1 MSKNIVEVRDMTVE
15 FRKPRGALLAVNHV
29 DFDIREG
36 CVTALVGES
45 GSGKSTLAFTILDI
59 VNTTGKILSGQ
70 VLYNGQN
77 ILELSKEEL
86 NRYRWNQ
93 VSMIFQSAQSA
104 LNPLMTVREHF
115 WETYLVHVP
124 DAKEEAVMGRF
135 RQLLEDV
142 RLDPDRVLKLYPH
155 ELSGGMKQR
164 VMIAFSMLLT
174 PKVIILDEPTT
185 ALDVITQDYIFS
197 ILDQIHKETGVSML
211 LLTHDIGVVAK
222 VADRIA
228 VMYAGRIVEVG
239 DIFEVFYNTA
249 HPYARALI
257 TTAPSLLDR
266 GENKEPIQ
274 GTPPDLIELPSGC
287 AFHPRCPYATD
298 LCRSQVP
305 VLRYLDEDHQAACHH
320 MEKFREEVGIH
331 G

>member
-1 MSKNIVEVRDMTVE
+1 MAKNVVEVRDMTVE
-15 FRKPRGALLAVNHV
+15 FRKPRGSLLAVNHV
-29 DFDIREG
+29 DFDLREG

-45 GSGKSTLAFTILDI
+45 GSGKSTLAFTILNI
-59 VNTTGKILSGQ
+59 VNTTGRILSGE
-70 VLYNGQN
+70 VLYDGRD
-77 ILELSKEEL
+77 ILKLNKEAL
-86 NRYRWNQ
+86 NKYKWRD

-104 LNPLMTVREHF
+104 LNPLMTIQQHF
-115 WETYLVHVP
+115 WETYAVHEP
-124 DAKEEAVMGRF
+124 GAKESDVIPRF

-164 VMIAFSMLLT
+164 VMIAFSMLLQ

-197 ILDQIHKETGVSML
+197 ILDRIHSETGVSMM

-239 DIFEVFYNTA
+239 DIFEVFRHTA
-249 HPYARALI
+249 HPYAHALI

-266 GENKEPIQ
+266 REDKEPIQ
-274 GTPPDLIELPSGC
+274 GTPPDLIDLPPGC

-298 LCRSQVP
+298 LCRTEVP
-305 VLRYLDEDHQAACHH
+305 QLTCIDGDHFAACHYTGCIRKGGGAH
-320 MEKFREEVGIH
+320 E
-331 G
+331 

>member
-1 MSKNIVEVRDMTVE
+1 MRDNIVEVRDMTVE

-45 GSGKSTLAFTILDI
+45 GSGKSTLAFTVLNI

-70 VLYNGQN
+70 VLYKGEN
-77 ILELSKEEL
+77 ILELDKDRL
-86 NRYRWNQ
+86 NRYRWDE

-104 LNPLMTVREHF
+104 LNPLMTIQEHF
-115 WETYLVHVP
+115 WETYHVHEP
-124 DAKEEAVMGRF
+124 EAREEEVIPRF
-135 RQLLEDV
+135 RKLLEDV

-164 VMIAFSMLLT
+164 VMIAFSMLLQ

-197 ILDQIHKETGVSML
+197 ILDQIHRQTGVSML

-239 DIFEVFYNTA
+239 DIFEVFYKTA

-266 GENKEPIQ
+266 GEDKEPIQ
-274 GTPPDLIELPSGC
+274 GVPPDLIDLPAGC

-298 LCRSQVP
+298 LCRTQVP
-305 VLRYLDEDHQAACHH
+305 ALQCLGEDHQAACHH
-320 MEKFREEVGIH
+320 IERFRKEAGIH
-331 G
+331 V

>member
-1 MSKNIVEVRDMTVE
+1 MSKNIVEIRDMTVE

-45 GSGKSTLAFTILDI
+45 GSGKSTLAFTVLNI
-59 VNTTGKILSGQ
+59 VNTTGKILSGE
-70 VLYNGQN
+70 VLYQGEN
-77 ILELSKEEL
+77 ILKLDKEKL
-86 NRYRWNQ
+86 NSYRWDQ

-104 LNPLMTVREHF
+104 LNPLMTVQEHF
-115 WETYLVHVP
+115 WETYHVHVP
-124 DAKEEAVMGRF
+124 DAREEDVIGRF

-164 VMIAFSMLLT
+164 VMIAFSMLLE

-197 ILDQIHKETGVSML
+197 ILDQIHRQTGVSML

-239 DIFEVFYNTA
+239 DIFEVFYKTG

-266 GENKEPIQ
+266 GEDKEPIQ
-274 GTPPDLIELPSGC
+274 GVPPDLIDLPSGC
-287 AFHPRCPYATD
+287 AFHPRCPYATE
-298 LCRSQVP
+298 LCRTQVP
-305 VLRYLDEDHQAACHH
+305 VLQTLGEDHQAACHH
-320 MEKFREEVGIH
+320 IEQFRKEAGIH
-331 G
+331 V

>member
-1 MSKNIVEVRDMTVE
+1 MAKNIVEIRDMTVE
-15 FRKPRGALLAVNHV
+15 FKKPRGSLLAVNHV
-29 DFDIREG
+29 DFDLREG

-45 GSGKSTLAFTILDI
+45 GSGKSTLAFTILNI
-59 VNTTGKILSGQ
+59 VNTTGRILSGE
-70 VLYNGQN
+70 VRYEGKN
-77 ILELSKEEL
+77 ILELGKDEL
-86 NRYRWNQ
+86 NKYKWRD

-104 LNPLMTVREHF
+104 LNPLMTIQQHF
-115 WETYLVHVP
+115 WETYAVHDP
-124 DAKEEAVMGRF
+124 SAKESEVIPRF

-142 RLDPDRVLKLYPH
+142 RLDPDRVLGLYPH

-164 VMIAFSMLLT
+164 VMIAFSMLLQ

-197 ILDQIHKETGVSML
+197 ILDRIHTDTGVSMM

-239 DIFEVFYNTA
+239 DIFEVFQNTA
-249 HPYARALI
+249 HPYAHALI

-266 GENKEPIQ
+266 QEDKEPIQ
-274 GTPPDLIELPSGC
+274 GTPPDLIDLPAGC

-298 LCRSQVP
+298 RCRTEVP
-305 VLRYLDEDHQAACHH
+305 ALAEVTDDHYAACHYAGC
-320 MEKFREEVGIH
+320 FRKGDGAHE
-331 G
+331 

>member
-1 MSKNIVEVRDMTVE
+1 MRNNIVEIRDMTVE

-45 GSGKSTLAFTILDI
+45 GSGKSTLAFTVLNI
-59 VNTTGKILSGQ
+59 VNTTGKILSGK
-70 VLYNGQN
+70 VLYQGENV
-77 ILELSKEEL
+77 LKL
-86 NRYRWNQ
+86 NQEKLNSYRWDQ

-104 LNPLMTVREHF
+104 LNPLMTIQEHF
-115 WETYLVHVP
+115 WETYHVHVP
-124 DAKEEAVMGRF
+124 DAREEDVIGRF
-135 RQLLEDV
+135 RKLLEDV

-164 VMIAFSMLLT
+164 VMIAFSMLLE

-197 ILDQIHKETGVSML
+197 ILDQIHRETGVSML

-239 DIFEVFYNTA
+239 DIFEVFYKTG

-266 GENKEPIQ
+266 GEDKEPIQ
-274 GTPPDLIELPSGC
+274 GVPPDLIDLPSGC
-287 AFHPRCPYATD
+287 AFHPRCPYATE
-298 LCRSQVP
+298 LCRTQVP
-305 VLRYLDEDHQAACHH
+305 VLQTLGEDHQAACHH
-320 MEKFREEVGIH
+320 IETFRKEAGIH
-331 G
+331 V

>member
-1 MSKNIVEVRDMTVE
+1 MANNIVEIRDMTVE
-15 FRKPRGALLAVNHV
+15 FKKPRGSLLAVNHV

-45 GSGKSTLAFTILDI
+45 GSGKSTLAFTILNI
-59 VNTTGKILSGQ
+59 VNTTGNILSGE
-70 VLYNGQN
+70 VLYDGKD
-77 ILELSKEEL
+77 ILKLGKEEL
-86 NRYRWNQ
+86 NKYKWKD

-104 LNPLMTVREHF
+104 LNPLMTIQQHF
-115 WETYLVHVP
+115 WETYHVHVP
-124 DAKEEAVMGRF
+124 SAKEEEVIPRF
-135 RQLLEDV
+135 RQLLENV

-164 VMIAFSMLLT
+164 VMIAFSMLLE

-197 ILDQIHKETGVSML
+197 ILDRIHTETGVSMM

-239 DIFEVFYNTA
+239 DIFEVFRSTA
-249 HPYARALI
+249 HPYAHALI

-266 GENKEPIQ
+266 KEDKKPIQ
-274 GTPPDLIELPSGC
+274 GSPPDLMDLPSGC
-287 AFHPRCPYATD
+287 AFRPRCPYAAD
-298 LCRSQVP
+298 RCRAEVP
-305 VLRYLDEDHQAACHH
+305 PLVEVGPDHLAACHFV
-320 MEKFREEVGIH
+320 ERFQKEAGIRE
-331 G
+331 

>member
-1 MSKNIVEVRDMTVE
+1 MTKNIVEIRDMTVE
-15 FRKPRGALLAVNHV
+15 FKKPRGSLLAVNHV
-29 DFDIREG
+29 DFEVRQG

-45 GSGKSTLAFTILDI
+45 GSGKSTLAFTMLNI
-59 VNTTGKILSGQ
+59 VNTSGKILSGE
-70 VLYNGQN
+70 VLYNGEN
-77 ILELSKEEL
+77 ILLLDKEAL
-86 NRYRWNQ
+86 NRYRWDQ

-104 LNPLMTVREHF
+104 LNPLMTVQEHF
-115 WETYLVHVP
+115 WETYHVHVP
-124 DAKEEAVMGRF
+124 EAREEDVISRF

-142 RLDPDRVLKLYPH
+142 RLDPERVLKLYPH

-164 VMIAFSMLLT
+164 VMIAFSMLLQ

-197 ILDQIHKETGVSML
+197 ILDRIHRETGVSML

-239 DIFEVFYNTA
+239 DIFDVFYKTA

-266 GENKEPIQ
+266 GEDKEPIQ
-274 GTPPDLIELPSGC
+274 GVPPDLIELPAGC

-298 LCRSQVP
+298 LCRRE
-305 VLRYLDEDHQAACHH
+305 VLVLQCVGEDHQAACHH
-320 MEKFREEVGIH
+320 IESFRKEAGIH
-331 G
+331 V

>member
-1 MSKNIVEVRDMTVE
+1 MTNNIVEVRDMTVE

-29 DFDIREG
+29 DFDVREG

-45 GSGKSTLAFTILDI
+45 GSGKSTLAFTMLNI
-59 VNTTGKILSGQ
+59 VNTTGRILSGE
-70 VLYNGQN
+70 VLYGGRN
-77 ILELSKEEL
+77 ILELSTEEL
-86 NRYRWNQ
+86 NAYKWKE

-104 LNPLMTVREHF
+104 LNPLMTIQEHF
-115 WETYLVHVP
+115 WETYHVHEP
-124 DAKEEAVMGRF
+124 HAKEEDVIPRF

-164 VMIAFSMLLT
+164 VMIAFAMLLE
-174 PKVIILDEPTT
+174 PKFLILDEPTT

-197 ILDQIHKETGVSML
+197 ILDRIHQETGVSML

-228 VMYAGRIVEVG
+228 VMYAGRIVEMG
-239 DIFEVFYNTA
+239 DIFEVFRSTA
-249 HPYARALI
+249 HPYAHALI

-266 GENKEPIQ
+266 DEDKEPIP
-274 GTPPDLIELPSGC
+274 GTPPDLIDLPAGC
-287 AFHPRCPYATD
+287 AFHPRCPYATE
-298 LCRSQVP
+298 LCRREVP
-305 VLRYLDEDHQAACHH
+305 VLRTVGEDHQAACHH
-320 MEKFREEVGIH
+320 METFRKEAGIH

>member
-1 MSKNIVEVRDMTVE
+1 MPKNIVQIRDMTVE
-15 FRKPRGALLAVNHV
+15 FKKPRGSLLAVNHV
-29 DFDIREG
+29 DFDVREG
-36 CVTALVGES
+36 SVTALVGES
-45 GSGKSTLAFTILDI
+45 GSGKSTLAFTMLNI

-70 VLYNGQN
+70 VLYNDQDV
-77 ILELSKEEL
+77 LKLDAEQL
-86 NRYRWNQ
+86 NRYKWKE

-104 LNPLMTVREHF
+104 LNPLMTVQEHF
-115 WETYLVHVP
+115 WETYHVHEP
-124 DAKEEAVMGRF
+124 LAKEEDVICRF

-164 VMIAFSMLLT
+164 VMIAFSMLLK
-174 PKVIILDEPTT
+174 PKFIILDEPTT

-197 ILDQIHKETGVSML
+197 ILERIHAETGVSML

-239 DIFEVFYNTA
+239 DIFEVFGNTA
-249 HPYARALI
+249 HPYAHALI

-266 GENKEPIQ
+266 DEDKEPIR
-274 GTPPDLIELPSGC
+274 GVPPDLIDLPAGC
-287 AFHPRCPYATD
+287 AFHPRCPYATEK
-298 LCRSQVP
+298 CREEVP
-305 VLRYLDEDHQAACHH
+305 ELTEVGEDHLAACHH
-320 MEKFREEVGIH
+320 IDRFRKEAGIRV
-331 G
+331 